1 MHIYAVRNKRQD
13 FILKKIGIVI
23 YKQRQLKK
31 MSRTQLAIQL
41 NTDEKQIRRIE
52 SGEVN
57 CTLLTFLK
65 LCYVLE
71 LSADVLNNIKL
82 NESILND

>member
-1 MHIYAVRNKRQD
+1 MRNKKQTL
-13 FILKKIGIVI
+13 ILKKLGTLLF
-23 YKQRQLKK
+23 KQRHLK
-31 MSRTQLAIQL
+31 MLSRTQLAIQL

-57 CTLLTFLK
+57 CTIITFLK
-65 LCYVLE
+65 LCYVLQIDPKE
-71 LSADVLNNIKL
+71 MLDLKL

>member
-1 MHIYAVRNKRQD
+1 MRNKKQTL
-13 FILKKIGIVI
+13 ILKRIGLLFF
-23 YKQRQLKK
+23 KQRQLK
-31 MSRTQLAIQL
+31 MLSRTQLAIQL

-57 CTLLTFLK
+57 CTMLTFLK
-65 LCYVLE
+65 LCYVLQLEPKE
-71 LSADVLNNIKL
+71 LLDIKL

>member
-1 MHIYAVRNKRQD
+1 M
-13 FILKKIGIVI
+13 L
-23 YKQRQLKK
+23 
-31 MSRTQLAIQL
+31 SRTQLAIQL

-57 CTLLTFLK
+57 CTMLTFLK
-65 LCYVLE
+65 LCYVLQLEPKE
-71 LSADVLNNIKL
+71 LLDIKL

>member
-1 MHIYAVRNKRQD
+1 M
-13 FILKKIGIVI
+13 F
-23 YKQRQLKK
+23 KQRQLKK
-31 MSRTQLAIQL
+31 LSRTQVAIQL

-57 CTLLTFLK
+57 CTLLTFFK

-71 LSADVLNNIKL
+71 IEPETIVNIKL
-82 NESILND
+82 NEGILND

>member
-1 MHIYAVRNKRQD
+1 VRNKKQTL
-13 FILKKIGIVI
+13 ILKRIGLLFF
-23 YKQRQLKK
+23 KQRQLK
-31 MSRTQLAIQL
+31 MLSRTQLAIQL

-57 CTLLTFLK
+57 CTMLTFLK
-65 LCYVLE
+65 LCYVLQLEPKE
-71 LSADVLNNIKL
+71 LLDIKL

>member
-1 MHIYAVRNKRQD
+1 MRNKRQEY
-13 FILKKIGIVI
+13 ILKKIGIVI

-31 MSRTQLAIQL
+31 LSRTQLAIQL

-57 CTLLTFLK
+57 CTILTFLK
-65 LCYVLE
+65 LCYVLDLNSDL
-71 LSADVLNNIKL
+71 LSIIKL

>member
-1 MHIYAVRNKRQD
+1 MRNKKQD
-13 FILKKIGIVI
+13 LVLKKLGLVI
-23 YKQRQLKK
+23 YKQRQFKK
-31 MSRTQLAIQL
+31 LSRTQVAIHL

-57 CTLLTFLK
+57 CTILTFLK

-71 LSADVLNNIKL
+71 LSQDVLMEIKL
-82 NESILND
+82 NENILND